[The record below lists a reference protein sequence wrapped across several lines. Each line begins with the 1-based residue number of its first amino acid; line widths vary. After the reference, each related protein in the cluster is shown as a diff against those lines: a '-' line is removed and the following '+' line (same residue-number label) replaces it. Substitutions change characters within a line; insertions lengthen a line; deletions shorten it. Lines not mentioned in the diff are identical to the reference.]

1 VQILASFIIRSQAN
15 AALAA
20 SVLMLLAFFVPPLSI
35 LSSAAIALV
44 TLRKSAKQ
52 GLFLVLVVTLVTGV
66 FYTLVMQQPVFEHL
80 VILLGCLSIWLLA
93 LFLRLSRRLN
103 VALEAGLLL
112 SAAFLLILLWVYPV
126 GGGFWQQQLDVLLQN
141 LQNTSGS
148 GLAEDQQELL
158 KQLWLHWAPAGFAA
172 GIFLQLALTLLLARW
187 WQALLFNPGGFQQE
201 FHALR
206 LHYWVAF
213 VVLAASLISLLLNSG
228 GGDSYWAAYALLL
241 FGSGLFIQ
249 GLAVVHGI
257 VGITKAHVA
266 WLIAVYVF
274 MLLALPQVAI
284 LLAFIGLSDRFL
296 DFRMRVSNNA

>member
-1 VQILASFIIRSQAN
+1 
-15 AALAA
+15 
-20 SVLMLLAFFVPPLSI
+20 MLLAFFVPPLSI
-35 LSSAAIALV
+35 LSSATIALV

-52 GLFLVLVVTLVTGV
+52 GLFLVFVVTLLSGV
-66 FYTLVMQQPVFEHL
+66 FYTLVMQQPASQPV

-93 LFLRLSRRLN
+93 LLLRLSRRLN

-112 SAAFLLILLWVYPV
+112 TTVFLLILLLLYPL

-141 LQNTSGS
+141 MQNTSGS

-158 KQLWLHWAPAGFAA
+158 GQLWLRWAPAGFAA
-172 GIFLQLALTLLLARW
+172 GIYLQLALTLLLARW

-213 VVLAASLISLLLNSG
+213 VVLAAALISQLLSSG
-228 GGDSYWAAYALLL
+228 PSHWAAYILLL

-249 GLAVVHGI
+249 GLAVVHGV
-257 VGITKAHVA
+257 VGKAKAHVA

-274 MLLALPQVAI
+274 MLLALPQVAV

-296 DFRMRVSNNA
+296 DFRMRVNNNA